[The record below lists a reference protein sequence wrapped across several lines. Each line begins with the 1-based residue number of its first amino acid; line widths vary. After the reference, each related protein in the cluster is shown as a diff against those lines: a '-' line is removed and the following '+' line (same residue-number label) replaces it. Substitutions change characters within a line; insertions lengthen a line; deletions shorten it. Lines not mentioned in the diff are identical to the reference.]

1 MPLPTVNQFLAKLEA
16 SPADAAEFD
25 RYAGGRTR
33 RQAVEATLAA
43 VKATLA
49 ENEASKAKLA
59 ATKAKQAALE
69 AARKSQSIMKTP
81 ITPTPAPITTIT
93 AAAFAKPKMTMLR
106 SEWKKLSDADRSRF
120 FAEGG
125 KLIEAAEPAKPLSKG
140 GQLTRHGFNQLSYKA
155 QNEYFAKGGRLAE

>member
-93 AAAFAKPKMTMLR
+93 AAQFSQPKGAFMNLA
-106 SEWKKLSDADRSRF
+106 EFNKLSHQERNRF
-120 FAEGG
+120 IRE
-125 KLIEAAEPAKPLSKG
+125 
-140 GQLTRHGFNQLSYKA
+140 
-155 QNEYFAKGGRLAE
+155 GGRLTE